1 MTIRSLIHSLPASR
15 AILRAASLLVPRPER
30 AEWIAEWRAE
40 LWHVWRSYAADSPR
54 HPRGTAKVT
63 AFCFGAFQDA
73 LWLRRNT
80 PRSLSHRLLR
90 FGSPSRCGVSL
101 AILAMASMLICLVVP
116 GARKAMY
123 PSPYRSA
130 DELVMISYG
139 GASAEHLPTIRL
151 GDYQSW
157 KSSTR
162 HLFTDLA
169 FYQLAR
175 KRIHVARHLTAELSV
190 ARASDNLF
198 EVLNLSSLDKGK
210 QRMGHRSGPG
220 LILNEEAWRRYFHGD
235 SQIVG
240 RTLEIAGQEVRV
252 VGVIPGDSWQLPGQ
266 VDAWMLEDE
275 QHLNELPSG
284 SRGFLLAHVKKSG
297 FPADSRGRRYM
308 NVYRE
313 GEEIDRYDCISLTQ
327 RAHEPFSIF
336 LFTLLLACLALP
348 ATTPLPLG
356 EYPRERNHPPSGTRC
371 RRWFFLA
378 AKLSL
383 IFPVVYFSSL
393 DLAYAGLPVDSPAAQ
408 YTQLV
413 TSFFGFLFA
422 LRWALQ
428 DQRRRCPVCLRLLT
442 NPARVG
448 QASQNFLAWNGTE
461 LICSVGH
468 GLLHI
473 PELPTSW
480 FSTQRWLYL
489 DPSWNSLFSDT
500 YLASAGTS

>member
-1 MTIRSLIHSLPASR
+1 MTIRGLIHSLPASR
-15 AILRAASLLVPRPER
+15 AILRVASWLVPRQQR
-30 AEWIAEWRAE
+30 AEWIAEWNAE
-40 LWHVWRSYAADSPR
+40 LWHVWRSCTGASAFP
-54 HPRGTAKVT
+54 PRGAARVT

-73 LWLRRNT
+73 LWLRRNA
-80 PRSLSHRLLR
+80 PWSLSHRLLR
-90 FGSPSRCGVSL
+90 FGSPSRCGVTL
-101 AILAMASMLICLVVP
+101 AVWALASMLVGLAVP
-116 GARKAMY
+116 GVRKAMF

-130 DELVMISYG
+130 DELVMISHG

-151 GDYQSW
+151 SDYESW

-162 HLFTDLA
+162 PLFTDLA
-169 FYQLAR
+169 FYQPTR

-198 EVLNLSSLDKGK
+198 AVLNLSSLDTGK
-210 QRMGHRSGPG
+210 PRRPSAPG
-220 LILNEEAWRRYFHGD
+220 LILSQEAWRRYFHGD
-235 SQIVG
+235 SRIVG
-240 RTLEIAGQEVRV
+240 RTLEIAGQEVQV
-252 VGVIPGDSWQLPGQ
+252 TGVLPANFWQLPGQ

-275 QHLNELPSG
+275 QHLNALPSG

-308 NVYRE
+308 TVYRE
-313 GEEIDRYDCISLTQ
+313 GGEIDRYDCISLAQ
-327 RAHEPFSIF
+327 RAHEPLSIF

-356 EYPRERNHPPSGTRC
+356 EYPRERNIPPSGTRR
-371 RRWFFLA
+371 RRWLFLA
-378 AKLSL
+378 TKLSL
-383 IFPVVYFSSL
+383 ILPVVYFSSL
-393 DLAYAGLPVDSPAAQ
+393 DLAYAGLPLDSPAAQ
-408 YTQLV
+408 YIQLV
-413 TSFFGFLFA
+413 TSFCGFLFA
-422 LRWALQ
+422 LRWTLQ

-448 QASQNFLAWNGTE
+448 QPSQNFLAWNGTE